1 MVLWIVGTVVAL
13 SAPKKAVEVPLDVGV
28 GPAAHLITGP
38 VQDNQLVHSGLAI
51 SIEAVLDKKTI
62 RKFKKRIPQQYRSAA
77 LAMDEIR
84 ISHPLIPDTIWVSHA
99 GVVGDTGIYG
109 LGLRP
114 LGINVPL
121 LRDGVRFDVG
131 AGLRLTYLYVHSSS
145 LPSPTHFLRPGI
157 DAKAEME
164 IPFSERVLVSFG
176 WDSQF
181 YPPQAVGGSILELGT
196 LDESI
201 WHVGQAF
208 LKFHYRIPL
217 YIKP

>member
-1 MVLWIVGTVVAL
+1 MWFGLLAAALAVAG
-13 SAPKKAVEVPLDVGV
+13 PKKAVEVPLDVGV
-28 GPAAHLITGP
+28 GPAAHLISGP
-38 VQDNQLVHSGLAI
+38 VQQDQLVHTGLAI

-77 LAMDEIR
+77 LSMDEIR
-84 ISHPLIPDTIWVSHA
+84 ISHPLIPDTIWLSPA

-109 LGLRP
+109 VGLRP
-114 LGINVPL
+114 VGVGVPL
-121 LRDGVRFDVG
+121 LRDGVRLDVG
-131 AGLRLTYLYVHSSS
+131 AGLRLTYLYIHSKN
-145 LPSPTHFLRPGI
+145 LPSPTHFLRPGL

-164 IPFSERVLVSFG
+164 IPFSDTVLVSFG

-181 YPPQAVGGSILELGT
+181 YPPQALGGSILELGT
-196 LDESI
+196 LEDSI

-217 YIKP
+217 SIKP